1 MGKKLT
7 MLLSL
12 LIVAAVMV
20 TPAFALSIPGMKHH
34 ETGSVT
40 AVDPAGKTF
49 TVTGDKDG
57 KQYTFEVKDRA
68 MLTDVKKGE
77 HVKVAYKKEGARL
90 IASSIVPRTE
100 KKTASRR

>member
-1 MGKKLT
+1 MGKRLT

-12 LIVAAVMV
+12 LIAVAVMV

-34 ETGSVT
+34 ETGNVT

-57 KQYTFEVKDRA
+57 KSYTFEVRDRA
-68 MLTDVKKGE
+68 MLTAVKTGE
-77 HVKVAYKKEGARL
+77 HVKVAYKKQGARL
-90 IASSIVPRTE
+90 VASSIVPRTE
-100 KKTASRR
+100 KKTAARR